1 MLQITDSAFSTY
13 GRVIDNVDTEE
24 ICTYMQK
31 FSDMAGVQ
39 YIASDPAMEQMAV
52 AQYMEN
58 ELFGE
63 MPLQIGACFGRNLK
77 MNAVEYHDCLEV
89 NIAATDLILFLGK
102 RQDIEPGNRY
112 DTAKAEMFFVQKG
125 TVYEMYSTTL
135 HYAPCSV
142 NGNQFRAVIVLPRGT
157 NTELTKKHA
166 DPLLVAKN
174 KWLIGHPESGLPDS
188 MVLGLYG
195 ENRCVPTDNQTK

>member
-1 MLQITDSAFSTY
+1 MLQITDSAFSAY
-13 GRVIDNVDTEE
+13 GRVINNVDTEE
-24 ICTYMQK
+24 ICAYMQK

-39 YIASDPAMEQMAV
+39 YIASDVAMEQMTV
-52 AQYMEN
+52 TQYLTN

-77 MNAVEYHDCLEV
+77 MNAVEYHDCSEV

-112 DTAKAEMFFVQKG
+112 DTAKAEMFFVSKG
-125 TVYEMYSTTL
+125 TVYEMYATTL

-142 NGNQFRAVIVLPRGT
+142 KGEQFRAVIVLPRGT
-157 NTELTKKHA
+157 NTELTSEHN

-174 KWLIGHPESGLPDS
+174 KWLIGHPESGLPES

-195 ENRCVPTDNQTK
+195 ENRCVPTSLTVE

>member
-1 MLQITDSAFSTY
+1 MKEIFDATFAAYD
-13 GRVIDNVDTEE
+13 RVINNVDTEE
-24 ICTYMQK
+24 ICIYMQK

-39 YIASDPAMEQMAV
+39 YIASDPVMEQMAV
-52 AQYMEN
+52 ARYMTN
-58 ELFGE
+58 ELYGE

-77 MNAVEYHDCLEV
+77 MNALEYHNCSEV

-112 DTAKAEMFFVQKG
+112 DTDKAEMFFVPRG
-125 TVYEMYSTTL
+125 TAYEMYATTL

-157 NTELTKKHA
+157 NTALAEKHA

-174 KWLIGHPESGLPDS
+174 KWLIGHPESGLPDN

-195 ENRCVPTDNQTK
+195 ENRIV

>member
-1 MLQITDSAFSTY
+1 MLQVTDSKFLTY
-13 GRVIDNVDTEE
+13 GRVIDHVDTEE
-24 ICTYMQK
+24 ICEYMQK
-31 FSDMAGVQ
+31 FSDAAGVQ
-39 YIASDPAMEQMAV
+39 YMASDPAMEQMEV
-52 AQYMEN
+52 ARYLTN
-58 ELFGE
+58 EVFGE

-77 MNAVEYHDCLEV
+77 MNAVEYHDCSEV

-112 DTAKAEMFFVQKG
+112 DTAKAEMFFVPKG
-125 TVYEMYSTTL
+125 TVYEMYATTL

-142 NGNQFRAVIVLPRGT
+142 NGAQFRAVIVLPRGT
-157 NTELTKKHA
+157 NTDLTEKHA

-195 ENRCVPTDNQTK
+195 ENRCVPTSMKTE